1 MRSLLLHRYP
11 GGEMM
16 KREERI
22 TKPRQYAEVYGKGK
36 SYPSELIVLRT
47 LPNNLDYSRYGI
59 SVSKKV
65 GNAVTRNKLK
75 RRLRE
80 INRIESILPG
90 WDMVYIIRQP
100 PGLRGSI
107 SMMVCIFREIQLR
120 SPPGH
125 GKRLPQLKQ
134 PEPLKQPKLRRGT
147 CLSAGFKRVMLIP

>member
-1 MRSLLLHRYP
+1 
-11 GGEMM
+11 M

-47 LPNNLDYSRYGI
+47 LPNNLDHSRYGL

-80 INRIESILPG
+80 INRIELIKPG
-90 WDMVYIIRQP
+90 WDMVYI
-100 PGLRGSI
+100 LRPSAAKA
-107 SMMVCIFREIQLR
+107 SFT
-120 SPPGH
+120 S
-125 GKRLPQLKQ
+125 LKTAV
-134 PEPLKQPKLRRGT
+134 ETLLTKADILE
-147 CLSAGFKRVMLIP
+147 RV

>member
-1 MRSLLLHRYP
+1 
-11 GGEMM
+11 MM

-80 INRIESILPG
+80 INRIESIMPG
-90 WDMVYIIRQP
+90 WDMVYI
-100 PGLRGSI
+100 LRPSAAQASFTSLKETVELLLTKADI
-107 SMMVCIFREIQLR
+107 L
-120 SPPGH
+120 
-125 GKRLPQLKQ
+125 KR
-134 PEPLKQPKLRRGT
+134 
-147 CLSAGFKRVMLIP
+147 I